1 MPNIKL
7 HLFGAFYVTRSG
19 QLWDGF
25 RSGKTRA
32 LLAYLALAGVCPV
45 RRTHLA
51 ELLWDGYPP
60 PMARASLRMA
70 LVNLRQLLDP
80 YDLLLTTNQ
89 IVQFK
94 LTDPNFWCDVLA
106 VEALLTTSTNETKA
120 PTKQTV
126 AQLYQGEFLRNFE
139 AIDSPPFQIWL
150 QKKRRF
156 YAQLL
161 MNFET

>member
-7 HLFGAFYVTRSG
+7 HLFGAFYVTRSE
-19 QLWDGF
+19 QIWDDF
-25 RSGKTRA
+25 RSDKTRA
-32 LLAYLALAGVCPV
+32 LLAYLVLAGVSPV
-45 RRTHLA
+45 RRTYLA

-60 PMARASLRMA
+60 PLARASLRMA

-94 LTDPNFWCDVLA
+94 TTDPNFWCDVLA
-106 VEALLTTSTNETKA
+106 VEALLTTSMHET
-120 PTKQTV
+120 TKQMV
-126 AQLYQGEFLRNFE
+126 AQLYRGELLQNFE

-150 QKKRRF
+150 QKQRRF
-156 YAQLL
+156 YAQLM